1 MGLFDYLK
9 DGVLRRGKD
18 DPLLRKGMEKLND
31 VLGERR
37 RAQVS
42 GTWPLASD
50 PDGRDVFSQLAREPG
65 WALRF
70 AYLPEQEF
78 RPQRYDGADASG
90 WRVGR
95 GVHVAMFDLD
105 PEARAGSDGRENN
118 DVWLEA
124 LHEPVFGGLAF
135 SVLPQAMLEDHESH
149 VRHRELPDDMA
160 FGDRRFHTGRLRGS
174 GDWCALVHLDPL
186 VLRIRVDV
194 QDASRD
200 KTANLCGVVLDLLDV
215 DAFVAWRTEVRAR
228 HGSGDAPAPAD
239 PAPEAEHGGGRN
251 DAPSPSTSSEVAPE
265 PVRAVEAPAP
275 DHLKGGL
282 DALVTPAVPELAT
295 EDLEAALG
303 APVERTR
310 TIGLA
315 GLVEG
320 MRYQVQ
326 GGKALDVLRVLDAA
340 FADALR
346 AGTVP
351 GTEPGSWAQIGAARW
366 VDLGRDTDTAF
377 RFAGALADGGVLY
390 VRVRGVKFEDVHR
403 VTRLVMEKTA

>member
-1 MGLFDYLK
+1 MGLFDYVK
-9 DGVLRRGKD
+9 DGLLRRGKD

-42 GTWPLASD
+42 SAWPLASD
-50 PDGRDVFSQLAREPG
+50 PDGRDVFARLAREPG

-78 RPQRYDGADASG
+78 RPQRYDGVDASG

-124 LHEPVFGGLAF
+124 MHEPVFGGLSF
-135 SVLPQAMLEDHESH
+135 SVLPQAMLDDHESH

-200 KTANLCGVVLDLLDV
+200 KTANLCGVVLEMLDV
-215 DAFVAWRTEVRAR
+215 EAFVSWRAEVREK
-228 HGSGDAPAPAD
+228 HGAPAPSDAPSPADAPAPT
-239 PAPEAEHGGGRN
+239 GGGRN
-251 DAPSPSTSSEVAPE
+251 DAPTPTE
-265 PVRAVEAPAP
+265 PPAAASAVDAPAP
-275 DHLKGGL
+275 EHLKHGL
-282 DALVTPAVPELAT
+282 DALVTPAVPEISTDDLA
-295 EDLEAALG
+295 AALG

-320 MRYQVQ
+320 VRHQAA
-326 GGKALDVLRVLDAA
+326 GGKALDVLRVLDPAL
-340 FADALR
+340 ADAIR

-351 GTEPGSWAQIGAARW
+351 GTDPGAWAEVGATRW
-366 VDLGRDTDTAF
+366 VDLGRDTDGAF
-377 RFAGALADGGVLY
+377 RWAGQLADGGVLY
-390 VRVRGVKFEDVHR
+390 VRLRGVKFEDAHR
-403 VTRLVMEKTA
+403 VTRLVMEQTA